1 MSRAKYKGKTVSPHK
16 LSASNLAGKST
27 ENTPPPESPE
37 NGMGVLSCILQEAN
51 QEGGGETEMLDHLCS
66 ADFRDLRCR
75 EIYAAFLHL
84 QHKGQPLDII
94 CLDKILSDDGLRDYA
109 RLLLLEAP
117 SPAQFPVYLD
127 ELKKATARYELWQF
141 GQYALKLSSDPDRSP
156 DTLFTELQE
165 RMPGADFGESTSF
178 PNIINAADLQK
189 MDIPTP
195 PEVISGTLHQGGKMF
210 ISAPPKI
217 GKTWLLMDLAISV
230 SNGIK
235 WWGKETTQTG
245 VLYINFELEQ
255 WEVKKRLSKI
265 LAAKQEGNLDQLDIL
280 SFKGVPVDVESLRSH
295 LRRQLKRKSYGL
307 IFVDPIYK
315 VYGERCENSASDM
328 ADLMNHI
335 GAIIKEFNTGVVFVA
350 HQTKGN
356 QSGKET
362 RDRIAGSGVFV
373 RDPDSLVYVSEHEE
387 EGCYTVSSI
396 TRSFPPQDKFVMRWE
411 FPLMVREDD
420 MNPERLKARRSGNP
434 AKHHKVEEIM
444 AHVPASEPIDKNL
457 LRENA
462 NMAKI
467 AVNNINPLIEKA
479 IKEGLLYEHSIPR
492 SGTCP
497 KKQIA
502 RYPQELQR
510 DLHDS
515 QDLNA

>member
-16 LSASNLAGKST
+16 LAALNFTGKT
-27 ENTPPPESPE
+27 AEDTPPPESLGGQE
-37 NGMGVLSCILQEAN
+37 GALSCIMQEAN
-51 QEGGGETEMLDHLCS
+51 QGGGGEAEMLDQLCS
-66 ADFRDLRCR
+66 ANFRDPRCR
-75 EIYAAFLHL
+75 EIYAHVLTL
-84 QHKGQPLDII
+84 QEEGRPPDIMW
-94 CLDKILSDDGLRDYA
+94 LDKKLSEDLRDYA
-109 RLLLLEAP
+109 RSILETAP
-117 SPAQFPVYLD
+117 SPANFPRYLED
-127 ELKKATARYELWQF
+127 IKDATTRYEWWQF
-141 GQYALKLSSDPDRSP
+141 AQYAKQLVNDTNRSP
-156 DTLFTELQE
+156 DTISADLQE
-165 RMPGADFGESTSF
+165 RMSEFGPGESPSF
-178 PNIINAADLQK
+178 PSILNAADLQK

-245 VLYINFELEQ
+245 VLYVNFELEQ

-280 SFKGVPVDVESLRSH
+280 SFKGVPVDVESLRSI
-295 LRRQLKRKSYGL
+295 LRRQLKQKSYGL
-307 IFVDPIYK
+307 IIVDPIYK
-315 VYGERCENSASDM
+315 VYGERCENSATDM

-335 GAIIKEFNTGVVFVA
+335 GAIIKEFKAAVVFVA

-373 RDPDSLVYVSEHEE
+373 RDPDSLVYLTEHEE
-387 EGCYTVSSI
+387 EGCYIVSSI
-396 TRSFPPQDKFVMRWE
+396 TRSFPPQDEFVMRWE

-434 AKHHKVEEIM
+434 AKHHSVEEIM
-444 AHVPASEPIDKNL
+444 AHVPHDKPIDKNE
-457 LRENA
+457 LRGKA
-462 NMAKI
+462 SKAKI
-467 AVNNINPLIEKA
+467 ALNKINPLIDQAVE
-479 IKEGLLYEHSIPR
+479 EGLLYVHLIPR

-497 KKQIA
+497 KKRLA
-502 RYPQELQR
+502 RYPQEQQQ
-510 DLHDS
+510 DFHDS
-515 QDLNA
+515 HDLNA